1 MGRREHADEGTETSH
16 RISSATRRLHDLKL
30 NDAHFRT
37 LADRYH
43 DLLGEITPI
52 EDGTAP
58 ASDERLEDLK
68 KQRLALLDQIGA
80 LIAAEPA

>member
-1 MGRREHADEGTETSH
+1 MSEHGQDLHSLFPQ
-16 RISSATRRLHDLKL
+16 ATDRLHDLKL

-43 DLLGEITPI
+43 ALLGEITPI

-68 KQRLALLDQIGA
+68 KQRLALLDQIGT
-80 LIAAEPA
+80 LIAAEPAA